1 MRAAEVAAACLLFA
15 ALPLGACELDGLDH
29 GYGPSAA
36 LFAGAHRYQSLNGL
50 DDAPHDGA
58 INDTAAVAA
67 PSTQRRS
74 FAVWPKARP
83 KPSGTGE
90 EPSNWVR
97 AAGSPSLQAP
107 GGAGAALSPPARPSA
122 SAGTGRVG
130 PASRQGPGASRGR

>member
-1 MRAAEVAAACLLFA
+1 MRAPKVAAACLLFA

-29 GYGPSAA
+29 GYGPMAA

-50 DDAPHDGA
+50 DDAPPDGA

-74 FAVWPKARP
+74 FAGWAKARP

-90 EPSNWVR
+90 EPSNWIR
-97 AAGSPSLQAP
+97 AACAPSLNAP
-107 GGAGAALSPPARPSA
+107 TAAPAPADTQQIHCQQRPQGAGPVP
-122 SAGTGRVG
+122 
-130 PASRQGPGASRGR
+130 